1 MADKPTLSRAFNT
14 HLSEFLADIINIYP
28 GNADIIQAKS
38 TFETIKKAN
47 PALMVK
53 AWFKQIYLPYKDIID
68 SGNIAFFFDKDYT
81 QDVQSLANAA
91 EIMNLI
97 DKIRTPIRSM
107 DAANQEHCAKYVQ
120 NLSKLAVLYNSL

>member
-14 HLSEFLADIINIYP
+14 HLTEFLADIINIYP
-28 GNADIIQAKS
+28 NNADIIQAKS

-53 AWFKQIYLPYKDIID
+53 AWYKHVYIPYKEIID
-68 SGNIAFFFDKDYT
+68 GGNINFFFEKDYS

-91 EIMNLI
+91 DIINMI
-97 DKIRTPIRSM
+97 DKIRSPIRNM
-107 DAANQEHCAKYVQ
+107 DEANKQHCAKYIQ
-120 NLSKLAVLYNSL
+120 NLSKISVLYNTL

>member
-28 GNADIIQAKS
+28 GTADIIQAKS

-53 AWFKQIYLPYKDIID
+53 AWFKQVYLPYKDIID

>member
-81 QDVQSLANAA
+81 QDVQSLSNAA

-97 DKIRTPIRSM
+97 DKIRAPIRSM
-107 DAANQEHCAKYVQ
+107 DAANMEHCAKYVQ

>member
-53 AWFKQIYLPYKDIID
+53 AWFKQVYLPYKDIID

>member
-28 GNADIIQAKS
+28 SNADIIQAKS

-53 AWFKQIYLPYKDIID
+53 AWFKHVYLPYKDVID
-68 SGNIAFFFDKDYT
+68 SGNIAFFFEKDYS

-91 EIMNLI
+91 EIMNMI
-97 DKIRTPIRSM
+97 DKIRAPIRGM
-107 DAANQEHCAKYVQ
+107 DAANKEHCAKYVQ
-120 NLSKLAVLYNSL
+120 NLSKLSGLYNSL

>member
-28 GNADIIQAKS
+28 DNADIIQAKS
-38 TFETIKKAN
+38 TCETIKKAN

-53 AWFKQIYLPYKDIID
+53 AWFKQVYLPYKDIID

-97 DKIRTPIRSM
+97 DKIRTPIISM
-107 DAANQEHCAKYVQ
+107 DAANREHCAKYVQ
-120 NLSKLAVLYNSL
+120 NLSKLSVLYNSL